1 MTMPRISVL
10 MPVYN
15 GMPYVR
21 EAIDSV
27 RTQSCQDW
35 ELVISDNGSV
45 DGTADYVRSVQD
57 SRIRFYQQT
66 DNLGV
71 YGNLNFL
78 IAHAESPIAK
88 ILCADDTLLSGALE
102 KIAAF
107 MEERPQC
114 AVSRCWVVG
123 DEKKYSTAGRH
134 KIVSTLPIRL
144 EPKAAVLTFATC
156 GNLVGNLSQAACRPQ
171 LVIQAG
177 GFNVEFPYAGDWEG
191 WLRVINQSGLDLQ
204 NEELV
209 YERTHPNQFRN
220 LLNKQYESIPQLNQT
235 INLLAG
241 FVKPVDIPLLKR
253 HWTIHFLSPR
263 LSPFLRDIIAGRP
276 RMALKLWR
284 DLPLGISPL
293 ACIVAYPLWKLN
305 LTPARATAN
314 ELFKRISELNGGQ
327 A

>member
-1 MTMPRISVL
+1 MPRISVL

-27 RTQSCQDW
+27 RAQSCQDW

-78 IAHAESPIAK
+78 IAQAKSSIAK

-102 KIAAF
+102 KIATF

-114 AVSRCWVVG
+114 AVSRCWAVG
-123 DEKKYSTAGRH
+123 DKKKYSVGGPNE
-134 KIVSTLPIRL
+134 IESTLPIRL
-144 EPKAAVLTFATC
+144 EPNAAVLAYATC

-171 LVIQAG
+171 LIMQAG
-177 GFNVEFPYAGDWEG
+177 GFNAEFPYAGDREAWV
-191 WLRVINQSGLDLQ
+191 RVCNQSGLDLQ

-209 YERTHPNQFRN
+209 FERIHPNQFRN
-220 LLNKQYESIPQLNQT
+220 LLNKQYESIYKYR
-235 INLLAG
+235 
-241 FVKPVDIPLLKR
+241 F
-253 HWTIHFLSPR
+253 
-263 LSPFLRDIIAGRP
+263 
-276 RMALKLWR
+276 
-284 DLPLGISPL
+284 
-293 ACIVAYPLWKLN
+293 
-305 LTPARATAN
+305 
-314 ELFKRISELNGGQ
+314 
-327 A
+327 